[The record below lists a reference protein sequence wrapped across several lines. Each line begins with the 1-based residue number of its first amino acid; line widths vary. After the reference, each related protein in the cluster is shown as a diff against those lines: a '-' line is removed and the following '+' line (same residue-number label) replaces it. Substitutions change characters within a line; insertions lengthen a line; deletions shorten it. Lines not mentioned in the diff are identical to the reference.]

1 MKKKGLIISTVVM
14 VVVLIA
20 SLTTATY
27 AWFTAAKNVQVND
40 INLSVKSSAQVNVG
54 VKFGTGSTYN
64 DYYYNTV
71 SVPETKQT
79 AGANANTVEWTGTD
93 IGLGAT
99 LTFDGLELGGSKA
112 VGTSSHD
119 ADWNKEDKK
128 VDDTT
133 DMLGANK
140 YVIVADGRQGEGNI
154 NNQVSYES
162 GSVALAEA
170 NKDYLNATIG
180 IEANK
185 ENLKGMFAKVQVVT
199 TDTKVTLG
207 VNAAIH
213 FIIKVGNKSIN
224 VEPFGALANTAVKN
238 TATLNTTTTAPI
250 ITKQGTGQT
259 AQLTSTFYFWIDK
272 KDDTTTFQ
280 TGGKEIKDFQIY
292 AYIDGADE
300 HCVLDAEGSCTIR
313 ISFDG
318 TNDLA
323 KLGNEPDAAATTSVH
338 FLTLT

>member
-54 VKFGTGSTYN
+54 VKHGTGNTYN
-64 DYYYNTV
+64 DYFHNTV

-112 VGTSSHD
+112 VGTSLFP
-119 ADWNKEDKK
+119 AEWNGTDKK

-140 YVIVADGRQGEGNI
+140 YVIVADGKQGEGAN
-154 NNQVSYES
+154 NNQVSYEA
-162 GSVALAEA
+162 GSVVLAEA

-185 ENLKGMFAKVQVVT
+185 ENLKGLFAKVEVVT

-213 FIIKVGNKSIN
+213 FIIKIGNKTIN
-224 VEPFGALANTAVKN
+224 VEPFGTLANTAVKSNAALN
-238 TATLNTTTTAPI
+238 TATTAPI
-250 ITKQGTGQT
+250 ITRTGAGQA

-272 KDDTTTFQ
+272 KEDTTTFQ
-280 TGGKEIKDFQIY
+280 TGGQEIKDFQIY
-292 AYIDGADE
+292 AYIDGADQ
-300 HCVLDAEGSCTIR
+300 HCVLDAEGSCTIK

-318 TNDLA
+318 TNDLT
-323 KLGNEPDAAATTSVH
+323 KLGNETNAAATNSVC

>member
-54 VKFGTGSTYN
+54 VKYGTGNTYN

-71 SVPETKQT
+71 SVPETKT
-79 AGANANTVEWTGTD
+79 TVGANANTVEWTGTD
-93 IGLGAT
+93 IGLGST

-112 VGTSSHD
+112 VGTSSYA
-119 ADWNKEDKK
+119 ADWNKTDKK

-133 DMLGANK
+133 DMLGAGK

-185 ENLKGMFAKVQVVT
+185 ENLKGLFAKVQVVT

-213 FIIKVGNKSIN
+213 FIIKVGNKTLN
-224 VEPFGALANTAVKN
+224 VEPFGTLANTAVKS
-238 TATLNTTTTAPI
+238 TATLNSANTAPI
-250 ITKQGTGQT
+250 ITRNGNGQN
-259 AQLTSTFYFWIDK
+259 AQLISTFYFWIDK
-272 KDDTTTFQ
+272 KEDATTFK
-280 TGGKEIKDFQIY
+280 TGGTEIKDFQIY
-292 AYIDGADE
+292 AYIDGTDP
-300 HCVLDAEGSCTIR
+300 HCVLDAEGSCTIK

-318 TNDLA
+318 TSDLS
-323 KLGNEPDAAATTSVH
+323 KLGNDPEAVGTNTVH
-338 FLTLT
+338 FLTLV